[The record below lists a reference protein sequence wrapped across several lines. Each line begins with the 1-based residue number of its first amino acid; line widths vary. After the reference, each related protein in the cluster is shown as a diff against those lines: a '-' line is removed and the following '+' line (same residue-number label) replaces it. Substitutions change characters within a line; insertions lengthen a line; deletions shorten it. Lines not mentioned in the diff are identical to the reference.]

1 MKLLIAVD
9 MEGIT
14 GVSRWVHVDSTH
26 AEYQRFRKLMTA
38 DVNAAIAGAFAEL
51 PAGSEVLVA
60 DGHGSG
66 QNILIDELDPRARLH
81 SGNAAPFAMVHGI
94 GADVAGVFFIGYH
107 ARMGSTP
114 AVLDHTWSSS
124 HVFNVWLNGRI
135 TGEIGLNASLS
146 GYFGA
151 PVLMLSG
158 DQTASAEAREWV
170 PGIETAVVKVATSR
184 YSADALPPAV
194 SQERIRSAAATAVRK
209 FQEGN
214 GPKPLQPGSPVT
226 IAVEFLNSAM
236 ADGAALT
243 PGSKRLEARK
253 VEIEAPDMA
262 VAYGAF
268 RTLVNNADR

>member
-14 GVSRWVHVDSTH
+14 GVSRWPHVDSTH
-26 AEYQRFRKLMTA
+26 AEYQRFRKLMTG
-38 DVNAAIAGAFAEL
+38 DVNAAVAGAFSEL
-51 PAGSEVLVA
+51 PAGSEVVVA

-66 QNILIDELDPRARLH
+66 QNILIDELDSRARLH

-94 GADVAGVFFIGYH
+94 GTDVDAVFFVGYH

-146 GYFGA
+146 GHYGA
-151 PVLMLSG
+151 PVLMISS
-158 DQTASAEAREWV
+158 DQTAAAEAREWV

-184 YSADALPPAV
+184 YSAEALPPAV
-194 SQERIRSAAATAVRK
+194 SGECIRSAAATAIRK
-209 FQEGN
+209 FLDGS

-226 IAVEFLNSAM
+226 VAVEFFNSAM

-243 PGSKRLEARK
+243 PGAKRLDARK
-253 VEIEAPDMA
+253 VEIETPNMPA
-262 VAYGAF
+262 AYWAF
-268 RTLVNNADR
+268 RTLTNMADR

>member
-14 GVSRWVHVDSTH
+14 GVSRWAHVDSTH
-26 AEYQRFRKLMTA
+26 TEYQRFRKLMTA
-38 DVNAAIAGAFAEL
+38 DVNAAIAGAFVEL
-51 PAGSEVLVA
+51 PASSEVVVA

-66 QNILIDELDPRARLH
+66 QNILIDELDPRASLH

-94 GADVAGVFFIGYH
+94 GTDVDGVFFIGYH
-107 ARMGSTP
+107 ARMGTTP

-135 TGEIGLNASLS
+135 TGEIGLNSSLS
-146 GYFGA
+146 GHYGA

-158 DQTASAEAREWV
+158 DQSAAAEAQDWA
-170 PGIETAVVKVATSR
+170 PGVETAVVKIATSR
-184 YSADALPPAV
+184 YSAEALAPSA

-209 FQEGN
+209 FQQGK
-214 GPKPLQPGSPVT
+214 GPEPVRIGSPVT

-243 PGSKRLEARK
+243 PGSKRLDARK
-253 VEIEAPDMA
+253 VEIETPDMPS
-262 VAYGAF
+262 AYWAF

>member
-14 GVSRWVHVDSTH
+14 GVSRWAHVDSTH

-38 DVNAAIAGAFAEL
+38 DVNAAIAGALAEL
-51 PAGSEVLVA
+51 PASSEVVVA

-66 QNILIDELDPRARLH
+66 QNILIEDLDPRARLH
-81 SGNAAPFAMVHGI
+81 SGNAAPFAMLQGI
-94 GADVAGVFFIGYH
+94 ESGVDAVFFIGYH

-135 TGEIGLNASLS
+135 TGEIGLNASLC
-146 GYFGA
+146 GHFGA
-151 PVLMLSG
+151 PVLLLSG
-158 DQTASAEAREWV
+158 DQTASAEAQEWID
-170 PGIETAVVKVATSR
+170 GIETAVVKVATSR
-184 YSADALPPAV
+184 YSAEALPPAI
-194 SQERIRSAAATAVRK
+194 SHERIRSAAAAAVRK
-209 FQEGN
+209 FQAGS

-226 IAVEFLNSAM
+226 VAVEFINSAM
-236 ADGAALT
+236 ADGALLT
-243 PGSKRLEARK
+243 PGAKRLDARK
-253 VEIEAPDMA
+253 VQLESPDMA
-262 VAYGAF
+262 QAYWAF

>member
-14 GVSRWVHVDSTH
+14 GVSRWAHVDSNH

-51 PAGSEVLVA
+51 PASSEVVVA

-66 QNILIDELDPRARLH
+66 QNILIDEIDPRARLH
-81 SGNAAPFAMVHGI
+81 SGNAAPFAMVNGI
-94 GADVAGVFFIGYH
+94 GTDVDGVFFVGYH

-124 HVFNVWLNGRI
+124 HVFNVWLNGRV
-135 TGEIGLNASLS
+135 TGEIGLNASLC
-146 GYFGA
+146 GHFGA

-158 DQTASAEAREWV
+158 DQTASAEARDWV
-170 PGIETAVVKVATSR
+170 AGIETAVVKVATSR
-184 YSADALPPAV
+184 YSAEALPPVV
-194 SQERIRSAAATAVRK
+194 SQECIRSAAATAIRK
-209 FQEGN
+209 FQAGD

-226 IAVEFLNSAM
+226 VAVEFINSAM
-236 ADGAALT
+236 ADGALLT
-243 PGSKRLEARK
+243 PGAHRVEARK
-253 VEIEAPDMA
+253 IEIVVSDMA
-262 VAYGAF
+262 EAYGAF
-268 RTLVNNADR
+268 RTMVNNADR